1 MATGVRMTGRCIW
14 FLLFACAPLAFAD
27 FIKLFNNCVERCS
40 VQSMNCLAGEWAS
53 TPISR
58 GMTGCA
64 GVFESCKVPCYQ
76 MATQEGAWDN
86 NKQCQEFC
94 ARDQGSCLAAEVAGT
109 PLGDKS
115 GVGGC
120 FDIYLSCTNVCP
132 SMSKLLRS
140 EKANHS
146 EVAPFL
152 ETIHAQHQALIS
164 NRTKNAVTGSN
175 ASSES
180 AMVSKALIA
189 VAPSTSKKSIDAAS
203 IYP

>member
-1 MATGVRMTGRCIW
+1 MTGRCIW
-14 FLLFACAPLAFAD
+14 FLLFAWAPLAFAD
-27 FIKLFNNCVERCS
+27 FIKVFKNCVEACAA
-40 VQSMNCLAGEWAS
+40 QSTLCLAGEIAS
-53 TPISR
+53 MPIRS
-58 GMTGCA
+58 GVTGCA
-64 GVFESCKVPCYQ
+64 GVFESCKIPCYQ
-76 MATQEGAWDN
+76 MATREGAWD

-94 ARDQGSCLAAEVAGT
+94 AADQVMCMATEVASM
-109 PLGDKS
+109 PVRDKS